1 MSLDDLS
8 DKAPPASRGWS
19 KIVKVFAVL
28 AIVLAM
34 VVTSVSLLYIDD
46 MCKLRGHRWSWL
58 YTLMVIAAAG
68 PIIIFFAQKMLLPF
82 TSLSQG
88 AIRSIGL
95 LALLI
100 CVPFWAFTMFSTN
113 QIDTWPGYREEPQGP
128 AFCRFL
134 RR

>member
-1 MSLDDLS
+1 MSMDAS
-8 DKAPPASRGWS
+8 DKVPPALRGWS
-19 KIVKVFAVL
+19 KTAKVFAVL
-28 AIVLAM
+28 AIILAM
-34 VVTSVSLLYIDD
+34 AVTSVLLLYMDD

-68 PIIIFFAQKMLLPF
+68 PIIILFAQKMLLPF
-82 TSLSQG
+82 TSLSQE

-95 LALLI
+95 LGLLI
-100 CVPFWAFTMFSTN
+100 CVPFWAFTIFATN

-128 AFCRFL
+128 AFCRLL